1 MFMKFRNLV
10 IASAIATGLASCVS
24 GTVIKDVDFPATP
37 IDLSKVTKKG
47 RACWKKTIA
56 GMSGNGSV
64 IQAAKNGGIS
74 TVYMDEYGTEFEHG
88 GFTELRC
95 TYVYGD

>member
-1 MFMKFRNLV
+1 MKFRNLV
-10 IASAIATGLASCVS
+10 IASAIATGLASCAG

-37 IDLSKVTKKG
+37 IDMSKVTKKG
-47 RACWKKTIA
+47 KACWKRTIGVA
-56 GMSGNGSV
+56 KGNGSV

-74 TVYMDEYGTEFEHG
+74 TVYMVEYGTEYENG
-88 GFTELRC
+88 GFTELEC